1 MAHFP
6 PPAFPF
12 PFRPG
17 DSTARNNPTQQ
28 RDAASDRS
36 LSIPAIN
43 GRNPD
48 AKHTDKLLPHLIS
61 LSQVFRPEDG
71 GIDDTQQGHH
81 VGHVVCGE
89 QFVHDDT
96 EAVLL
101 GLHPL
106 SGKGEVL

>member
-1 MAHFP
+1 MCNELENEVVSLFLDRHIDGDLRGAPLADGPFSSPCISISFP
-6 PPAFPF
+6 
-12 PFRPG
+12 PG

-61 LSQVFRPEDG
+61 LS
-71 GIDDTQQGHH
+71 
-81 VGHVVCGE
+81 
-89 QFVHDDT
+89 
-96 EAVLL
+96 
-101 GLHPL
+101 
-106 SGKGEVL
+106 